1 MWIPEKLL
9 CTQNLDVYM
18 LIFEIGINGC
28 AYMICI
34 GSLRNPIV
42 IGLFFDFF
50 FSRKCFTL

>member
-1 MWIPEKLL
+1 MWIPGKLL
-9 CTQNLDVYM
+9 CTQNLDVCM

-42 IGLFFDFF
+42 IGLFFDIF